1 MFTLKKA
8 LLSNCGAVI
17 EMSRSRAV
25 EMKRKATLVL
35 RLVRKLRGAVW
46 DWDLG
51 LGHVMGKDLPVDL
64 FPSGRD

>member
-8 LLSNCGAVI
+8 LLSNCGAMI

-35 RLVRKLRGAVW
+35 RLVRIFFPAAVI
-46 DWDLG
+46 DG
-51 LGHVMGKDLPVDL
+51 LV
-64 FPSGRD
+64 FPALQREVKADN